1 MTTMDGHATDYGS
14 EVEVEAAETGQTD
27 EPAAV
32 DLGGE
37 PWEPD
42 DDDSIVSDGLALFVR
57 WERIQDRFVDEPRR
71 AVEEADALVGEV
83 VDDLARAFADRRER
97 LEQQWNAGEEVS
109 TEELRRA
116 LQRYRSFFRRL
127 VTV

>member
-1 MTTMDGHATDYGS
+1 MTTTDGHTTDYDSDLDG
-14 EVEVEAAETGQTD
+14 EAPGTAMTD
-27 EPAAV
+27 EPAVV

-42 DDDSIVSDGLALFVR
+42 DDAIVSDGLALFVR

-83 VDDLARAFADRRER
+83 VDELARAFADRRER
-97 LEQQWNAGEEVS
+97 LELQWNAGEEVS

-116 LQRYRSFFRRL
+116 LRRYRSFFRRL